1 MVKVIRKRDIIAKQQ
16 EQIGPT
22 SMEPVLR
29 TFALRRTRSEIV
41 TDPIEPIKKKIV
53 IKMDA
58 LGNPDVNSVLDLGMA
73 FDHRVT
79 WFEFNLDDLLWNTEA
94 KLGDDYINDESR
106 YNHYLFKLAFKNVK
120 TEEVQIYEFD
130 GRRFYIPRGVTAPL
144 SSQTTLPIT
153 EKIDYQIILIIQ
165 ELQMDDMDYGNV
177 SDKIETFVSK
187 EWRGSVRPSS
197 YTPGVLVEEEIT
209 KTFQLH
215 SLTKPPVVCKLSD
228 IGMFGVDRTVLGNNQ
243 DDTISYFKFGAPNTT
258 GHLEGFNVFMRFEK
272 DNKVLYR
279 QWEETTSSE
288 GGFDNNPDDH
298 VERNPHILWIPT
310 EVTQTPGDWKIT
322 IIAYC
327 GNFDEFE
334 RADGGEEG
342 IQDEGYQH
350 TSLNEIVEE
359 QTQKDGAD
367 ENSTIDNNEDYYFY
381 VSTDLVVKIEDNF
394 LTQEDF
400 EDKIHTSGYSN
411 LKTEDGFIFA
421 TADNQI
427 LFGDEQ

>member
-1 MVKVIRKRDIIAKQQ
+1 MVKVIRKSDILAREQ
-16 EQIGPT
+16 ELIGPT
-22 SMEPVLR
+22 SIEPVLR
-29 TFALRRTRSEIV
+29 TFALRRTMSRIITE
-41 TDPIEPIKKKIV
+41 PEEPIKKKIT

-58 LGNPDVNSVLDLGMA
+58 LGNPNVDSVLDLGMA

-79 WFEFNLDDLLWNTEA
+79 WFEFDLDDLLWNTEA
-94 KLGDDYINDESR
+94 KLNDDYVNDESR
-106 YNHYLFKLAFKNVK
+106 YNHYLFKLAFKNLQRDEIQV
-120 TEEVQIYEFD
+120 YEFD
-130 GRRFYIPRGVTAPL
+130 GRRFYIPRGVTAPI
-144 SSQTTLPIT
+144 SSQETLPIT

-165 ELQMDDMDYGNV
+165 ELQMDDNDYGNV

-187 EWRGSVRPSS
+187 EWRGSVKPSS
-197 YTPGVLVEEEIT
+197 YTPGALDEEEILRT
-209 KTFQLH
+209 YQLH
-215 SLTKPPVVCKLSD
+215 SLTKPPVICTLSD
-228 IGMFGVDRTVLGNNQ
+228 IGIFGVDRTVLGNNQ

-272 DNKVLYR
+272 DDTIIYR
-279 QWEETTSSE
+279 QWETTTSFE
-288 GGFDNNPDDH
+288 EGFDNNPDDY
-298 VERNPHILWIPT
+298 VESNSHILWIPT
-310 EVTQTPGDWKIT
+310 AVTTNPGDWKIT

-334 RADGGEEG
+334 TADGGEAG

-350 TSLNEIVEE
+350 TSLDEIVEE

-367 ENSTIDNNEDYYFY
+367 ENSTIDSNEDYYFY
-381 VSTDLVVKIEDNF
+381 VSTDLMVKIEDNF
-394 LTQEDF
+394 LTEKVF

-411 LKTEDGFIFA
+411 LNTEDGFIFA

>member
-1 MVKVIRKRDIIAKQQ
+1 M
-16 EQIGPT
+16 
-22 SMEPVLR
+22 
-29 TFALRRTRSEIV
+29 
-41 TDPIEPIKKKIV
+41 
-53 IKMDA
+53 
-58 LGNPDVNSVLDLGMA
+58 
-73 FDHRVT
+73 
-79 WFEFNLDDLLWNTEA
+79 DDLLWNTEA
-94 KLGDDYINDESR
+94 KLGDDYINDENR

-197 YTPGVLVEEEIT
+197 YTPGVLVEEEVA

-288 GGFDNNPDDH
+288 DGFDNNPDDY

-310 EVTQTPGDWKIT
+310 EVTQTPGD
-322 IIAYC
+322 
-327 GNFDEFE
+327 
-334 RADGGEEG
+334 
-342 IQDEGYQH
+342 
-350 TSLNEIVEE
+350 
-359 QTQKDGAD
+359 
-367 ENSTIDNNEDYYFY
+367 
-381 VSTDLVVKIEDNF
+381 
-394 LTQEDF
+394 
-400 EDKIHTSGYSN
+400 
-411 LKTEDGFIFA
+411 
-421 TADNQI
+421 
-427 LFGDEQ
+427 